1 MIIFLLGCGRYE
13 TELNLRSV
21 VEADSARLR
30 GILGEMKLS
39 IGDLENQL
47 SGLKEEL
54 LYMKKSHEEVTLPFH
69 CNHLVLNYFTKR
81 LKCDFWKTNCSF
93 PPLLSPQDLHLLRE
107 RQSGSVNVEMDCAAQ
122 SDLDKELQE
131 MRAQYEML
139 IEKNRREAER
149 WFQSK
154 VSQ

>member
-1 MIIFLLGCGRYE
+1 MNSFWNVSECFFL
-13 TELNLRSV
+13 S
-21 VEADSARLR
+21 S
-30 GILGEMKLS
+30 
-39 IGDLENQL
+39 
-47 SGLKEEL
+47 
-54 LYMKKSHEEVTLPFH
+54 
-69 CNHLVLNYFTKR
+69 
-81 LKCDFWKTNCSF
+81 SF
-93 PPLLSPQDLHLLRE
+93 LQDLHLLRQQ
-107 RQSGSVNVEMDCAAQ
+107 QSGSVNVEMDCATQ

>member
-1 MIIFLLGCGRYE
+1 MILVLLGCGRYE

-30 GILGEMKLS
+30 VVLGEIKLS

-47 SGLKEEL
+47 TGLNEEL

-69 CNHLVLNYFTKR
+69 CNLLVLNYFTR
-81 LKCDFWKTNCSF
+81 RIKCDLF
-93 PPLLSPQDLHLLRE
+93 PPPLSPQDLHLLRE
-107 RQSGSVNVEMDCAAQ
+107 RQCGSVNVEMDCAAQ

-139 IEKNRREAER
+139 IEKNRREAKR